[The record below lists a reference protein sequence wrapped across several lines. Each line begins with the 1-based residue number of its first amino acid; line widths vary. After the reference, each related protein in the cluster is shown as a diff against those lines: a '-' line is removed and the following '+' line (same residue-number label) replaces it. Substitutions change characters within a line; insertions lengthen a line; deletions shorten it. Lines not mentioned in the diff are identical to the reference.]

1 MASIDAMKGISN
13 AVITSSLVFMAVFIP
28 VSFMSGTSGTFYT
41 QFGLTMAVAVGIS
54 AINALTLS
62 PALCALLLKP
72 YINEDGTQK
81 NNFAARFRKAFNSAF
96 DMMVD
101 KYKTIVLF
109 FIKRRWL
116 TWSLLVCSVVLLV
129 LLMNNTKT
137 SLVPD
142 EDQGVV
148 FVNVSTAAGSSLTT
162 TDKVMERIEK
172 RLIEIPQL
180 KHVQKVAGYG
190 LLAGQGSSF
199 GMLILKLKPWD
210 ERPNDEDN
218 VQAVIGQVYG
228 RTADIKDASVF
239 AISPGMIPGYGMGN
253 ALELHMQDKMG
264 GDMNEFFTTT
274 QQYLGAL
281 NQRPEISMAYS
292 TFDVRYPQWTVEVD
306 AAKCKRAGITP
317 DAVLSTL
324 SGYYGGQ
331 YVSNFNRFS
340 KVYRV
345 MIQADPVFR
354 LDETSLDNAFV
365 RMSNGEMAPLSQ
377 FVTLTRSYGAESLSR
392 FNMYNSIAVNA
403 MPADGYS
410 TGDAIKAVQETAV
423 QSLPKGYGYDYGG
436 ITREENQQSGTTMII
451 FGICFLMIYL
461 ILSALY
467 ESFIIPFAVLLSV
480 PCGLMGS
487 FLFAWMFGLENNIY
501 LQTGLIMLIGLLAK
515 TAILLTEY
523 AAERR
528 KAGMGLIASAVS
540 AAKARLR
547 PILMTAL
554 TMIFGLFPLMMSSG
568 VGANGNRSLGTGVV
582 GGMTIGTLALLFIV
596 PTLFIAFQWLQ
607 ERLRPVQSRPT
618 EDWQIEEEIK
628 VSEEEK
634 SKAGKE

>member
-1 MASIDAMKGISN
+1 
-13 AVITSSLVFMAVFIP
+13 MAVFIP

-54 AINALTLS
+54 AVNALTLS

-81 NNFAARFRKAFNSAF
+81 QNFAARFRKAFNAAF
-96 DMMVD
+96 DVVID
-101 KYKTIVLF
+101 RYKGIVLF
-109 FIKRRWL
+109 FIKHRWL
-116 TWSLLVCSVVLLV
+116 TGGLLVASIALLVVL
-129 LLMNNTKT
+129 MNTTKT

-148 FVNVSTAAGSSLTT
+148 FVNVSTAAGSSLRT
-162 TDKVMERIEK
+162 TDEVMKRIEQ
-172 RLIEIPQL
+172 RMEQIPQVE
-180 KHVQKVAGYG
+180 HVQKVAGYG

-210 ERPNDEDN
+210 ERPGKEDN
-218 VQAVIGQVYG
+218 VQSVIGQVYG
-228 RTADIKDASVF
+228 RTGDIKDATVF

-253 ALELHMQDKMG
+253 ALELHMQDKTG
-264 GDMNEFFTTT
+264 GDVNTFFQTT

-281 NQRPEISMAYS
+281 NQRPEIAMAYS
-292 TFDVRYPQWTVEVD
+292 TFDVRYPQWLVEID
-306 AAKCKRAGITP
+306 PSKCKRSGITP
-317 DAVLSTL
+317 DQVLSTL

-340 KVYRV
+340 KVYKV
-345 MIQADPVFR
+345 MIQSDPQYR
-354 LDETSLDNAFV
+354 LDEASLGNTFV

-377 FVTLTRSYGAESLSR
+377 FATLTRTYGAESLSR

-410 TGDAIKAVQETAV
+410 TGDAIRAVQETA
-423 QSLPKGYGYDYGG
+423 STALPKGYGYDYGG
-436 ITREENQQSGTTMII
+436 ITREETEQSGTTAII

-467 ESFIIPFAVLLSV
+467 ESFLIPFAVLLSV

-487 FLFAWMFGLENNIY
+487 FLFARLFGLENNIY

-528 KAGMGLIASAVS
+528 KAGMGLIASALS

-554 TMIFGLFPLMMSSG
+554 TMIFGLFPLMVASG
-568 VGANGNRSLGTGVV
+568 VGANGNRSLGTGAV
-582 GGMTIGTLALLFIV
+582 GGMVIGTLALLFIV
-596 PTLFIAFQWLQ
+596 PSLFIAFQWLQ
-607 ERLRPVQSRPT
+607 ERIRPIQTEPT
-618 EDWQIEEEIK
+618 HDWQIEEEIA
-628 VSEEEK
+628 VSDREK
-634 SKAGKE
+634 KEAKGGALKE